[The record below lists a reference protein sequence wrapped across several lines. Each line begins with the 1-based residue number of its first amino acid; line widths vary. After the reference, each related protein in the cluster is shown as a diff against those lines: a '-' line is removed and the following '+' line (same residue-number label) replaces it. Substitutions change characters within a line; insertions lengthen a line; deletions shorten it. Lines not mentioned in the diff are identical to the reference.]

1 MSYFISLI
9 NTGRSICM
17 CALSFNDAVCKMD
30 TRKGDLESGS
40 RGGLHYQIVGWV
52 RIERESDLLY
62 SIRPIRPSSSFSPS
76 SFFRREHSLCPRPLP
91 LLVFRRRMSFRN
103 ERHGFLSFS
112 TLWSC
117 DKSSSRGSRRA
128 YESGEE
134 CFGNQFCRAIHRGE
148 ESNAGLS
155 MRTRSDSI
163 SRRALSA
170 L

>member
-1 MSYFISLI
+1 
-9 NTGRSICM
+9 M

-30 TRKGDLESGS
+30 TSKGDLESGS

-62 SIRPIRPSSSFSPS
+62 SIGPIRPSSSFSPS

-112 TLWSC
+112 TLWTC
-117 DKSSSRGSRRA
+117 DKSSSRESRRA
-128 YESGEE
+128 YE
-134 CFGNQFCRAIHRGE
+134 FGRRMLWKSVLPGNSSRR

-163 SRRALSA
+163 SRKGLSTRCK
-170 L
+170 LYRH